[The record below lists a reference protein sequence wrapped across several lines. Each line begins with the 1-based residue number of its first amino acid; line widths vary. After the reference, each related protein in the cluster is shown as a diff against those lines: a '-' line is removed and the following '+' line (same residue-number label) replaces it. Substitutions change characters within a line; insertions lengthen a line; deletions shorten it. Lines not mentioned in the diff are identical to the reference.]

1 MVSLEKF
8 LAIQAYPE
16 TLVSCQRREFR
27 ASLDIPD
34 LSPKASVFG
43 RSLSTREES
52 ESVIFESVWFV
63 GRVKERTET
72 VISW

>member
-16 TLVSCQRREFR
+16 TLVSCQREFR

-34 LSPKASVFG
+34 FSPKASVFG

>member
-8 LAIQAYPE
+8 LATQAYPE
-16 TLVSCQRREFR
+16 TLVSCRRREFR

-43 RSLSTREES
+43 RTLGALEEL
-52 ESVIFESVWFV
+52 ESVWFV